1 MNRRPLGGAL
11 LDGTVDGGIWYNGTD
26 SDILFDIIV
35 MRKFCVFIASG
46 FGIGLVV
53 PFAPGTFGSIPGVA
67 LAYATTL
74 LPLGLQI
81 PVCTALALLAIPFC
95 GVAERALGIKDDGRI
110 TADEWMLY
118 PIALVGIPLWD
129 LPWWSMLLFFCVV
142 RAIDIIK
149 PWPARSLQAIPGGR
163 GVVVDDFI
171 ANLYS
176 LALNWILVCV
186 LF

>member
-1 MNRRPLGGAL
+1 MCGEELQAVRADRAATGDWLERVLKLLG
-11 LDGTVDGGIWYNGTD
+11 
-26 SDILFDIIV
+26 
-35 MRKFCVFIASG
+35 VFIASG
-46 FGIGLVV
+46 FGIGLVA
-53 PFAPGTFGSIPGVA
+53 PFAPGTFGSIPGVV

-74 LPLGLQI
+74 LPLWLQI

-118 PIALVGIPLWD
+118 PIALVGIPLGD

-142 RAIDIIK
+142 RAVDIVK

-163 GVVVDDFI
+163 GIVIDDFI

-176 LALNWILVCV
+176 LAINWILVCV